1 MDYEKTN
8 SMEGSRDSPQHEMEK
23 QPMDIPGGEIQQSV
37 DPDIAHSMEDGEVDM
52 QRDWKSDDEDG
63 KHGHVLVGW
72 LIIIFQDGR

>member
-1 MDYEKTN
+1 
-8 SMEGSRDSPQHEMEK
+8 
-23 QPMDIPGGEIQQSV
+23 MDIPGGEIQQSV

-52 QRDWKSDDEDG
+52 QRDWKSDDENG

>member
-8 SMEGSRDSPQHEMEK
+8 SMEGSRDSPQHERRTTNG
-23 QPMDIPGGEIQQSV
+23 PSRRRDQQSV
-37 DPDIAHSMEDGEVDM
+37 DPDLDHSMEDGEVDM
-52 QRDWKSDDEDG
+52 QRDWKSDDENG